1 MRSRWCLLLPVAV
14 GAVSRTRGAAARGAD
29 TLTAIQHRLDEEST
43 EDKDIFDKLGC
54 WCQTNLADKQQTVEQ
69 MQQDNTALGHDIE
82 AQTAENAR
90 LNAEL
95 ETHNNE
101 LQSNQQAL
109 DEATAMREK
118 DASKFADEEES
129 HQQTL
134 SSLDDAM
141 GSLKESHGHEAE
153 LSMAALFSTQS
164 GASAGMFLQLKTALK
179 NKQSPEVVFG
189 VLKHMKNTF
198 GEELKDIQHNEAN
211 MKTDHEALVGAKSQ
225 EINALKKQIQSK
237 NNRYAT
243 GKVQVAQKSE
253 QVERSQALLDADIQL
268 LNGMKELCQ
277 NNDDSFQSRQSD
289 RQAEIQ
295 SLASALVDVAGDSLL
310 AVNTHGQ
317 QPAEWGGPADEL
329 CMTAMSIVD
338 EDWRAK
344 AKQACE
350 KARKGGMPDAADAV
364 ESLED
369 EIKEAQQKIA
379 NEKAE
384 CGQEMDNAQQ
394 KATAAKE
401 QTDTEENL
409 INSDKDTSAADL
421 AAVNA
426 QGSGAEK
433 AKESVTAADAAQHEV
448 MQKIRAA
455 AVHDEDVLEKLKK
468 SVGASAASKIQEA
481 IENANKLSA
490 GAISF
495 DENRNTQVQKVSEL
509 LDGVQRMAGKA
520 AIPLQMM
527 HAEDEEASLKV
538 RDDREADAHL
548 KHTSCNMQKI
558 TTREQQLSEY
568 AAKLSKAAESLA
580 WNSLR

>member
-1 MRSRWCLLLPVAV
+1 MRSPFCLLLPVAV
-14 GAVSRTRGAAARGAD
+14 GAVSRTRGAAARNAD
-29 TLTAIQHRLDEEST
+29 AITAIQHRLDEEAN
-43 EDKDIFDKLGC
+43 EDKEVFDKLGC
-54 WCQTNLADKQQTVEQ
+54 WCQTNLADKQQIVEQ
-69 MQQDNTALGHDIE
+69 MQQDNVALGHDIE
-82 AQTAENAR
+82 GQTAENSR
-90 LNAEL
+90 LQAEL
-95 ETHNNE
+95 TGHQNE
-101 LQSNQQAL
+101 LASNQQAL

-141 GSLKESHGHEAE
+141 GAMKQDHGHEAE
-153 LSMAALFSTQS
+153 LSMAALFSEQS
-164 GASAGMFLQLKTALK
+164 KTSTSMFIQLKTALK
-179 NKQSPEVVFG
+179 NKQSPEEVFG

-198 GEELKDIQHNEAN
+198 GEELKDIQHSEST

-225 EINALKKQIQSK
+225 EIGALKKQIQSK
-237 NNRYAT
+237 NERFTT
-243 GKVQVAQKSE
+243 GKVQVVQKSE
-253 QVERSQALLDADIQL
+253 QVQRSQALLDADIEL
-268 LNGMKELCQ
+268 LHGMKELCQ
-277 NNDDSFQSRQSD
+277 NNDDSFQARQSD
-289 RQAEIQ
+289 RQAEIE

-310 AVNTHGQ
+310 AVNSRSQ

-329 CMTAMSIVD
+329 CMAAMSIVD
-338 EDWRAK
+338 EDWRKK

-350 KARKGGMPDAADAV
+350 KARKNTADAADDV

-369 EIKEAQQKIA
+369 EIKEAQQKNS

-384 CGQEMDNAQQ
+384 CSQDNEDAQQ
-394 KATAAKE
+394 KASAATE

-421 AAVNA
+421 EAVNA
-426 QGSGAEK
+426 QGASAQK
-433 AKESVTAADAAQHEV
+433 AKESVGAADGAQHEV

-455 AVHDEDVLEKLKK
+455 AVHDEDVLEKVKK
-468 SVGASAASKIQEA
+468 SVGTPAAAKIQEA
-481 IENANKLSA
+481 IGHANKLSD
-490 GAISF
+490 GAIAF
-495 DENRNTQVQKVSEL
+495 DESRNQQVQKVSGL
-509 LDGVQRMAGKA
+509 FDGVQRMAGKA

-548 KHTSCNMQKI
+548 KHTSCNMEKI
-558 TTREQQLSEY
+558 TARETQLSEY
-568 AAKLSKAAESLA
+568 ASKLSKAAESLA

>member
-1 MRSRWCLLLPVAV
+1 MRSPFCLLLPVAV
-14 GAVSRTRGAAARGAD
+14 GAVSRTRGAAARNAD
-29 TLTAIQHRLDEEST
+29 VLTAIQHRLDEEAN
-43 EDKDIFDKLGC
+43 EDKEVFDKLGC
-54 WCQTNLADKQQTVEQ
+54 WCQTNLADKQQIIEQ
-69 MQQDNTALGHDIE
+69 MQQDNVALGHDIE
-82 AQTAENAR
+82 AQTAENSR
-90 LNAEL
+90 LNTEL
-95 ETHNNE
+95 TTHQSE
-101 LQSNQQAL
+101 LASNQQAL

-118 DASKFADEEES
+118 DAAKFADEEES

-141 GSLKESHGHEAE
+141 GSVQQSHGHEVE
-153 LSMAALFSTQS
+153 LSMAALFSKQS
-164 GASAGMFLQLKTALK
+164 EASTGVFLQLKTALK
-179 NKQSPEVVFG
+179 NKQSPEEVFG

-198 GEELKDIQHNEAN
+198 GEELKDIQHSEST

-225 EINALKKQIQSK
+225 EIGALKKQIQSK
-237 NNRYAT
+237 NERFTT

-253 QVERSQALLDADIQL
+253 QVQRSQALLDADIDL
-268 LNGMKELCQ
+268 LNGMKDLCQ
-277 NNDDSFQSRQSD
+277 NNDDSFQARQSE
-289 RQAEIQ
+289 RQAEIG

-310 AVNTHGQ
+310 SVNAHGR

-329 CMTAMSIVD
+329 CMAAMSIVD

-350 KARKGGMPDAADAV
+350 KARKGGMPDAADDV

-369 EIKEAQQKIA
+369 EIKEAQQKNT

-384 CGQEMDNAQQ
+384 CVQMNEDAQQ
-394 KATAAKE
+394 KANAATE

-421 AAVNA
+421 EAVNA
-426 QGSGAEK
+426 QGSNAQK
-433 AKESVTAADAAQHEV
+433 AKENVGAADGAQHEV

-455 AVHDEDVLEKLKK
+455 AVHDEDVLEKVKK
-468 SVGASAASKIQEA
+468 SVGSPAAAKIQEA
-481 IENANKLSA
+481 IEHANKLSD

-495 DENRNTQVQKVSEL
+495 DEARNKQVQKVSEL

-548 KHTSCNMQKI
+548 KHTSCNMEKI
-558 TTREQQLSEY
+558 TAREAQLSEY
-568 AAKLSKAAESLA
+568 VSKLSKAAESLA